1 MTPPLLLQVQTA
13 AERFEALRGGIDI
26 PFAERLIGIFGIA
39 VMIGL
44 AVLLS
49 YDRKNI
55 KWRLV
60 ASGLTLQVVFGLI
73 VLKTDAG
80 RAFFATLGNWIT
92 SLLGFQEQ
100 GARFVF
106 GNLVQ
111 SNVPVGNP
119 TVTGGLDASAGMV
132 ANTGA
137 FFAFSVL
144 PTIIFFSALMSVLYY
159 LGVMQ
164 VIVKGLAWG
173 MQRTLGTSGAETLS
187 ASGNIFLGQTEAP
200 LLIKPFVASM
210 TRSELITV
218 MVGGFATVAGGVLAA
233 YVGML
238 SGSLPGIASHLLAAS
253 VMNAPAGLYL
263 AKILLPETQVPVT
276 RGSLSLDLAP
286 VDAATATVPAEV
298 SLAGPR
304 WLPFRW
310 VRKRAITTDSSLL
323 EAAANGAAQGLQL
336 ALNVAAML
344 MAFIALVAM
353 LNAGL
358 GWIGGYI
365 GLPSLSLQSIL
376 GFLLRPLAW
385 VMGVPWH
392 DTAYVGSLIGLK
404 TSLNEFV
411 AYAQFAN
418 DLGQGVALDPRSA
431 VITTYALLGFAN
443 FSSIAIQIGGIGGLA
458 PERRPEIAKFG
469 LRAMIAGN
477 LAAFISASLAGMLA

>member
-1 MTPPLLLQVQTA
+1 MLPLLMQVQTA

-26 PFAERLIGIFGIA
+26 PFGERLIGIVGIV

-44 AVLLS
+44 TVLLS
-49 YDRKNI
+49 YDRKRI

-60 ASGLTLQVVFGLI
+60 ASGLGLQVVFGLI
-73 VLKTDAG
+73 VLKTDFG
-80 RAFFATLGNWIT
+80 RAFFATMGDWIT

-111 SNVPVGNP
+111 GNVPVGVPNG
-119 TVTGGLDASAGMV
+119 TGGLDTSAGMV

-137 FFAFSVL
+137 FFAFNVL

-164 VIVKGLAWG
+164 WIVKGLAWG
-173 MQRTLGTSGAETLS
+173 MQKTLGTSGAETLS

-200 LLIKPFVASM
+200 LLIKPFVGLM
-210 TRSELITV
+210 TRSELMAV

-238 SGSLPGIASHLLAAS
+238 SGMLPGIASHLLAAS

-263 AKILLPETQVPVT
+263 AKILMPETQVPVT
-276 RGSLSLDLAP
+276 QGSLSMEPEP
-286 VDAATATVPAEV
+286 VDPAVATVPAEV
-298 SLAGPR
+298 ALAGPR

-310 VRKRAITTDSSLL
+310 VKKRVATTDSSLL
-323 EAAANGAAQGLQL
+323 EAAANGAAQGVQL
-336 ALNVAAML
+336 AINVAAML

-358 GWIGGYI
+358 GWVGGLMGI
-365 GLPSLSLQSIL
+365 EGLSLQSIL

-385 VMGVPWH
+385 VMGVPWQ

-411 AYAQFAN
+411 AYAQFAS
-418 DLGQGVALDPRSA
+418 DLGQGVVLEPRSA
-431 VITTYALLGFAN
+431 LITTYALLGFAN

-458 PERRPEIAKFG
+458 PERRGEIAKYG

-477 LAAFISASLAGMLA
+477 FAAFISACIAGMLA